1 MFVNKQLNLIYQRSL
16 KETIWFLVLC
26 LYCLVVVLEETDEIL
41 IDEIFIDVSIGKLEI
56 AVELENF
63 FVDPEIKI

>member
-1 MFVNKQLNLIYQRSL
+1 MFVTKQLNLIYQGSL

>member
-1 MFVNKQLNLIYQRSL
+1 M
-16 KETIWFLVLC
+16 VLGMVPLLPLWC
-26 LYCLVVVLEETDEIL
+26 QVVVLEETDEIL